1 MVSGHI
7 ARNQTCFENNSIFNV
22 SIEFGSHIFKGSDIS
37 LFPIIEM
44 ERQGAKYNCAVLL
57 NVDNRKYMI
66 AQIYFS
72 EMFTKT
78 PVFSMLNNE
87 LLWDGGLNYIG
98 NRKTDWLY
106 SYLIRKA

>member
-1 MVSGHI
+1 MPETRLV
-7 ARNQTCFENNSIFNV
+7 FENNSIFNV